1 MSPDFN
7 VFQIY
12 CKSVTTKARTGVLYL
27 PHGNVCTPAF
37 MPIGTLG
44 TVKSLTMSELLATGA
59 QILLSNTYHLWLKPG
74 LSLLAQ
80 FQGLHQ
86 FNNWSGPILT
96 DSGGFQIFSL
106 RKNNTTDEQGVTF
119 TVPETG
125 EVRLLTPEISMQIQ
139 TIINSDIAL
148 VLDSLPSEETNYNL
162 NKEAMERTLRWA
174 KRCKQ
179 EWIKLHQGQWI
190 GSTGY
195 LGTRQNLLFG
205 IAQGARFLDLRKQS
219 AEALLELDF
228 PGYSIGGMAM
238 GPEPEE
244 SRLAQV
250 DLQTS
255 ILEEYKPKHLLGVG
269 TPLDIVKFVAYG
281 IDLFDCV
288 YPTRNARHGTLFFEL
303 DDFTYTSERI
313 LHKKFLSDSSPINPK
328 SRFLELRTYSKSYLR
343 HLFKTK
349 EVLAYRL
356 ATLNNLEFYHNLMSK
371 IRSKIE
377 TQEFDKWWRKFTFQ
391 KVA

>member
-12 CKSVTTKARTGVLYL
+12 CKSATTKARTGVLYL

-44 TVKSLTMSELLATGA
+44 TVKSLTMSELLATGT

-148 VLDSLPSEETNYNL
+148 VLDSLPPEETNYNL

-174 KRCKQ
+174 RDASKNGLNYTKVSG
-179 EWIKLHQGQWI
+179 LGQQVIWV
-190 GSTGY
+190 
-195 LGTRQNLLFG
+195 
-205 IAQGARFLDLRKQS
+205 LDKIYS
-219 AEALLELDF
+219 LELPKE
-228 PGYSIGGMAM
+228 PG
-238 GPEPEE
+238 
-244 SRLAQV
+244 
-250 DLQTS
+250 
-255 ILEEYKPKHLLGVG
+255 
-269 TPLDIVKFVAYG
+269 F
-281 IDLFDCV
+281 
-288 YPTRNARHGTLFFEL
+288 
-303 DDFTYTSERI
+303 
-313 LHKKFLSDSSPINPK
+313 
-328 SRFLELRTYSKSYLR
+328 
-343 HLFKTK
+343 
-349 EVLAYRL
+349 
-356 ATLNNLEFYHNLMSK
+356 
-371 IRSKIE
+371 
-377 TQEFDKWWRKFTFQ
+377 
-391 KVA
+391 